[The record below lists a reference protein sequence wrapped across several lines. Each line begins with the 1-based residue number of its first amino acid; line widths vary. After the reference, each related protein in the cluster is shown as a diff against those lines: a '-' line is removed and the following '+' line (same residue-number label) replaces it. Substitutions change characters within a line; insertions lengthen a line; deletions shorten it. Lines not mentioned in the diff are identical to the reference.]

1 LPKGRSNKLCPKYIG
16 PFRIVEAR
24 PESSNYCLE
33 LPPALTKRKIHPMF
47 HVSLLRPYN
56 ASNDALFPG
65 RNKPEPYDF
74 GIDNEHEWFIDELI
88 GHRFTGHNNKNL
100 EFEVRW
106 STGDTTWEPYQACKE
121 LIALDRYMELRG
133 ASNIAQLPR
142 IRS

>member
-1 LPKGRSNKLCPKYIG
+1 
-16 PFRIVEAR
+16 
-24 PESSNYCLE
+24 
-33 LPPALTKRKIHPMF
+33 ALTKRKIHPTF

-56 ASNDALFPG
+56 ASNDALFPSQ
-65 RNKPEPYDF
+65 NKPEPYDF
-74 GIDNEHEWFIDELI
+74 GIDNEHEWFVDKLI

-133 ASNIAQLPR
+133 ASNIAQLPQ